1 MEINMRPRLIAF
13 AIVLAAL
20 LPCSAYAQTSTGTSA
35 TSPSATATSPNNA
48 TGTMATQP
56 SNQTAQALP
65 QKIKQKLQQ
74 QGFSD
79 VQVVPGSFIVSA
91 KDKDGDLVNMVIGPN
106 SMMMMTSSQVSGT
119 PNSSSTT
126 TGQSGSTSSTK

>member
-1 MEINMRPRLIAF
+1 
-13 AIVLAAL
+13 
-20 LPCSAYAQTSTGTSA
+20 
-35 TSPSATATSPNNA
+35 
-48 TGTMATQP
+48 MATQP

-106 SMMMMTSSQVSGT
+106 SMMMMMTSSQVSGT